1 MDYETL
7 CNNPGKG
14 LPLNRKERF
23 YTGTVL
29 PALLFHDGLHNFY
42 SFLRQIKGF
51 PSEINE
57 SSTADNFLFYTEY
70 SLRDSIRDT
79 EETITGE
86 TPDVIIMILQP
97 ARALIFIEAK
107 MFARVSQ
114 AELTGQI
121 RQQRQVVGE
130 QMRKSCSVEESS
142 FYHIA
147 LVPGKLSV
155 ESTDRYQVLNWEFFL
170 GNPDLT
176 VEGNYFYNY
185 LKCALENYDALASHK
200 STATTCE
207 AKQMGPVLYEKIKQQ
222 GLDLWVGR
230 KGGRATIKQDAIS
243 GKWLF
248 HLYFVNSENP
258 PTGQPGNWIPGKEF
272 VRIVDE
278 YAEVAQSV

>member
-1 MDYETL
+1 MDYETF
-7 CNNPGKG
+7 CNNVRGV

-29 PALLFHDGLHNFY
+29 PALLFHNGLHNFY
-42 SFLRQIKGF
+42 SFLQQIKRF
-51 PSEINE
+51 PSEISE

-79 EETITGE
+79 EQTITGE
-86 TPDVIIMILQP
+86 TPDVIIMILEP

-107 MFARVSQ
+107 MFARGSQ

-130 QMRKSCSVEESS
+130 QLRESCSVDESS
-142 FYHIA
+142 FYHLA

-170 GNPDLT
+170 GNPDLM

-185 LKCALENYDALASHK
+185 LRYALENYDSLVSPK

-207 AKQMGPVLYEKIKQQ
+207 TREIGRVLYEKIKQR

-230 KGGRATIKQDAIS
+230 QGGLQTIREDIVS
-243 GKWLF
+243 GKWLS
-248 HLYFVNSENP
+248 HVYFVNSQKP
-258 PTGQPGNWIPGKEF
+258 ATGRPGNWISGQEF
-272 VRIVDE
+272 LRLVDE
-278 YAEVAQSV
+278 YGVVEHRV